1 MGLAY
6 RAVGLALV
14 LSISSGCATVPL
26 DLKYDTLAAEHA
38 VWPPPPETPRFRF
51 VGQLTGEENFQRP
64 EDKRENFAVRAFRW
78 VVGLATGKPL
88 PNVLQR
94 PQGGMVD
101 AEGRIYVTDMSRQAV
116 CVFDPVTGKFSV
128 FDLADARMPFQ
139 APVAIA
145 EGPAGQLLVTDSKL
159 GVIVRLARDGTPL
172 GQFGKGELLQPTG
185 IARDPTGQRIFV
197 ADTRSHEIKVFNDE
211 GVLQRSIGGKG
222 EAPGQF
228 NSPTYLAYVNDT
240 LYVADTLN
248 SRIQLLSA
256 TGEVRHVF
264 GERGL
269 FVGNLPRPKG
279 LAVDRFGLIYVVE
292 SYFDHLLVFDGN
304 GQFLLPIGGTGQGPG
319 QFYLPAGVWTDNN
332 KRIYVA
338 DMFNGRVVVFEF
350 LGEGV

>member
-1 MGLAY
+1 MLSVL
-6 RAVGLALV
+6 RAAGVAIA
-14 LSISSGCATVPL
+14 LSILGGCATVPSE
-26 DLKYDTLAAEHA
+26 LKYDTLAAEHA
-38 VWPPPPETPRFRF
+38 VWPPPPDIPRYRF

-64 EDKRENFAVRAFRW
+64 DDKRENIAVRVFRW
-78 VVGLATGKPL
+78 VVGLTTGKPI

-101 AEGRIYVTDMSRQAV
+101 AMGRIYVTDMSRQAV
-116 CVFDPVTGKFSV
+116 CVFDPVSGKFQA
-128 FDLADARMPFQ
+128 FGLADRLVPFQ

-159 GVIVRLARDGTPL
+159 GMVVRLASDGSPL
-172 GQFGKGELLQPTG
+172 GQFGKGELVQPTG
-185 IARDPTGQRIFV
+185 IVRDAVNRRIYV
-197 ADTRSHEIKVFNDE
+197 ADSRSHEIKVFNDE
-211 GVLQRSIGGKG
+211 GVLQQSFGGKG

-228 NSPTYLAYVNDT
+228 NSPTYLALAGDT

-256 TGEVRHVF
+256 QGEPRHVF

-279 LAVDRFGLIYVVE
+279 LTVDRFGLIYVVE
-292 SYFDHLLVFDGN
+292 SYFDHLLVFDGT

-332 KRIYVA
+332 KRVYVA

-350 LGEGV
+350 LGDGV